1 MKCHHTGMFSCNFYT
16 SALARMIQISCIPSM
31 VGRMKNELA
40 FGDSFN
46 SKTDSPCP
54 TGSDQPPWE

>member
-1 MKCHHTGMFSCNFYT
+1 MFSCNFYT

-40 FGDSFN
+40 FGDPFN
-46 SKTDSPCP
+46 SKTESPCP
-54 TGSDQPPWE
+54 TESDQPP